1 MDEKKV
7 NSNLKMEI
15 GGRGEKVEGHVKEG
29 E

>member
-15 GGRGEKVEGHVKEG
+15 GGQGEKVEGHVKEG